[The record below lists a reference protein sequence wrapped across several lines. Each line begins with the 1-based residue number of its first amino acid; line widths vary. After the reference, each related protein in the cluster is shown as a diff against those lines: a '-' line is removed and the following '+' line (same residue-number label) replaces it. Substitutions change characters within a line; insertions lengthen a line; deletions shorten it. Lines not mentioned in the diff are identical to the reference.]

1 MNGTRERRLAAWLFA
16 FALLV
21 RVIVP
26 QGYMLAPAD
35 DGLIRISVCTG
46 YGAVEMGMD
55 QEGRLVA
62 IGDAPDHGKDKAKPD
77 CPFAAALSPVLPN
90 GSIPQFVGPR
100 LSAAKL
106 LPPATQVA
114 PGRGLAA
121 PPPPSTG
128 PPALA

>member
-1 MNGTRERRLAAWLFA
+1 MNGTRGHRLAAWMFA

-46 YGAVEMGMD
+46 YGAIEMAMD
-55 QEGRLVA
+55 RDGRIVA
-62 IGDAPDHGKDKAKPD
+62 IGDAPEHGKDTAEPD
-77 CPFAAALSPVLPN
+77 CPFAAALSPVLPAV
-90 GSIPQFVGPR
+90 SSAQFDRQHLP
-100 LSAAKL
+100 LATL
-106 LPPATQVA
+106 LPPSTGIV